1 MDIIKLIVG
10 IIILAI
16 TVVSVFWSIARTP
29 DSLCGYYGLMYG
41 VISLGGLIGGISLI
55 LTSGII

>member
-1 MDIIKLIVG
+1 MDIIKLIAG

-16 TVVSVFWSIARTP
+16 TVGSVFWSISRTP

-41 VISLGGLIGGISLI
+41 VISLGGLLGGASLV
-55 LTSGII
+55 LASGII